1 MDAGKQ
7 CLGKKPGKEG
17 EKSYQADKQETDPRG
32 KERQEVKVKR

>member
-17 EKSYQADKQETDPRG
+17 KKVIG
-32 KERQEVKVKR
+32 KERQKVKVKG